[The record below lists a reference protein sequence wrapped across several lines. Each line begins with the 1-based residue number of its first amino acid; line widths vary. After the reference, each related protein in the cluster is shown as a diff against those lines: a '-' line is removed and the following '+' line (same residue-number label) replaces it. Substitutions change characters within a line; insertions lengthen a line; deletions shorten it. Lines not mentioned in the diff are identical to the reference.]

1 MDDNTGK
8 KEQCEACMCRYKAT
22 PRTEDETAA
31 LKKRINRIIG
41 QLGGIGNMI
50 DDNRYCGDILIQIS
64 AVEKAL
70 QSLGCMIMK
79 NHLETCV
86 TEQIKNGNEEIMDEV
101 MELFKRLS

>member
-1 MDDNTGK
+1 MDK
-8 KEQCEACMCRYKAT
+8 KIDSKENCEVCMCRYKT
-22 PRTEDETAA
+22 KPRTAEEMTA
-31 LKKRINRIIG
+31 LKNRINRIIG

-70 QSLGCMIMK
+70 QSLGCIIMK

-86 TEQIKNGNEEIMDEV
+86 TEQIKSGNEEIMDEV

>member
-1 MDDNTGK
+1 MGDKTEKTG
-8 KEQCEACMCRYKAT
+8 QCEACMCRYKAK
-22 PRTEDETAA
+22 PRTEEETAS

-41 QLGGIGNMI
+41 QLGGIANMI

-70 QSLGCMIMK
+70 QSLGCIIMK

-86 TEQIKNGNEEIMDEV
+86 TEQIKNGNEKIMDEV